1 MTALRIFSLP
11 THGAIE
17 FVVGLATMAAPFA
30 LGFGPAGMVAAF
42 AIGALIAGLALSTG
56 ADQRGGLSIAAHFA
70 ADRGVTFGLLL
81 SAILLAASDDRS
93 AALYLV
99 AAALTLSVLNVTTR
113 YSQRA

>member
-11 THGAIE
+11 AHGAIE
-17 FVVGLATMAAPFA
+17 LVVGLATMAAPFA
-30 LGFGPAGMVAAF
+30 LGFGPAGMVAAV
-42 AIGALIAGLALSTG
+42 AIGGLIAGLALSTG
-56 ADQRGGLSIAAHFA
+56 ADERGGLSVAAHFA
-70 ADRGVTFGLLL
+70 FDRGVAFGLVL
-81 SAILLAASDDRS
+81 AAALLAAADDRT